1 MVIAVEKIAFLF
13 PGQGSQHIGMGSELV
28 EDPRA
33 KPLYESAEEIM
44 GFDLLELMLDGPE
57 DTLSSTE
64 NAQPAIFTDSLA
76 RYRILVDEGNE
87 PDYVL
92 GHSLGE
98 FSALAAAGCISF
110 KQGLHI
116 VKKRGELTGNV
127 NVEGSMVAVLGVE
140 YSKAE
145 EIVNAMKEPLTV
157 ANYNSPRQVVIS
169 GREDHLTKSC
179 EKLREEGAK
188 CIKLDVSGP
197 FHSRFMEGAER
208 ELREYIDRYDFRDP
222 KVPVLSGVTGE
233 FERSGQRL
241 KNLLSRQMTHPVR
254 WVDYVKLLSEC
265 GVDTTIEVGPGGT
278 LTKLNKRIDPGL
290 DGKVFDEVI

>member
-1 MVIAVEKIAFLF
+1 MIAVGKTAFLF
-13 PGQGSQHIGMGSELV
+13 PGQGSQHVGMGTELV
-28 EDPRA
+28 EDSRA
-33 KPLYESAEEIM
+33 KPIYESAREIM

-57 DTLSSTE
+57 DQLSSTE
-64 NAQPAIFTDSLA
+64 NAQPAIFTDSLV
-76 RYRILVDEGNE
+76 RYRILADEGKE

-110 KQGLHI
+110 EQGLHI

-127 NVEGSMVAVLGVE
+127 DVEGSMVAVLGVE
-140 YSKAE
+140 YSKVE
-145 EIVNAMKEPLTV
+145 EIVNAMEEPLTV

-169 GREDHLTKSC
+169 GREDHLAKSC

-188 CIKLDVSGP
+188 CIKLDVRGP
-197 FHSRFMEGAER
+197 FHSKFMEGAER
-208 ELREYIDRYDFRDP
+208 ELKEYIDRYDFRDP

-241 KNLLSRQMTHPVR
+241 KKLLSRQMTHPVR

-265 GVDTTIEVGPGGT
+265 GVDTTIEVGPAAT
-278 LTKLNKRIDPGL
+278 LTKLNKRIDPEL
-290 DGKVFDEVI
+290 EGKEFDEVI